1 MPLPKADLVLRNGR
15 IWCGLESG
23 FVESV
28 AVWRGRVLATGR
40 ESEIEAL
47 VGPATRRLDL
57 AGRLAIPA
65 FNDNHMHLLP
75 LGLSMVEVDIRAT
88 EVRTMEAL
96 LGRIKAAADQ
106 ARPGEWVVGRGYD
119 HFEFDLKRHPL
130 REELDQVAPRNPVY
144 IKRTCGHVGVANS
157 LALQAGGVVEESPN
171 PQGGA
176 LERQNG
182 RLTGLLMETAQR
194 LVSTVIPKPSLAA
207 LVDGI
212 ERAGK
217 MCAGYGIAS
226 VMDANVGARCGM
238 DEIAAY
244 ETARR
249 LGRLPVR
256 TYMCLAGGP
265 AGIVEASHARG
276 LVTKAGDDMLKVGP
290 VKVFTDGSAGGRTAA
305 MYEPYVGGDEHDT
318 GILVYKD
325 EDVREMVL
333 DYHSK
338 GYQMALHGIGDHAI
352 QICLD
357 AVENAQRR
365 QPAAD
370 RRHRIEHCGF
380 MSDAQIDQMARL
392 GMSPA
397 PQPVFMYDF
406 GDLYISVLGEERSAV
421 GYPMRRWTSAGVRPA
436 ASTDSPVCSAD
447 PFVNL
452 YATVTRKTSRG
463 TVLGGQERLNVGE
476 ALHAMT
482 ANGAYVSFCE
492 QDKGTLEPGMLA
504 DIAVLS
510 RDVFTCDPEAIR
522 HDTRCDLTL
531 RGGVVSWDRHQ
542 QLAA

>member
-15 IWCGLESG
+15 IWCGMEFG
-23 FVESV
+23 FTELI
-28 AVWRGRVLATGR
+28 AIWRGRVLATGR
-40 ESEIEAL
+40 ESEIEPL
-47 VGPATRRLDL
+47 VGPATRKLDL
-57 AGRLAIPA
+57 NGRLAIPA

-75 LGLSMVEVDIRAT
+75 LGLSMLDVDVRAT

-96 LGRIKAAADQ
+96 LGRIKAAADK
-106 ARPGEWVVGRGYD
+106 AAPGEWVVGRGYD
-119 HFEFDLKRHPL
+119 HFELDLKRHPL
-130 REELDQVAPRNPVY
+130 REELDQIAPRNPVY

-157 LALQAGGVVEESPN
+157 LALQAAGIDEQSPN

-182 RLTGLLMETAQR
+182 RLTGLLMETAQH
-194 LVSTVIPKPSLAA
+194 LVGKVVPKPSVAA
-207 LVDGI
+207 LVDAV
-212 ERAGK
+212 ERAGEV
-217 MCAGYGIAS
+217 CASHGIAS

-238 DEIAAY
+238 DEILAY
-244 ETARR
+244 DTAKR

-265 AGIVEASHARG
+265 SGVVEPAFQRG
-276 LVTKAGDDMLKVGP
+276 LVTNAGDDLLKVGP

-305 MYEPYVGGDEHDT
+305 MSEPYLGGDDHDT

-325 EDVREMVL
+325 EDVRDMVL

-338 GYQMALHGIGDHAI
+338 GYQMALHGIGDAAI

-357 AVENAQRR
+357 AVENAQARV
-365 QPAAD
+365 PARD

-406 GDLYISVLGEERSAV
+406 GDLYITVLGEERSAL

-436 ASTDSPVCSAD
+436 ASTDSPVCSIN

-452 YATVTRKTSRG
+452 YASVTRKTSRG
-463 TVLGGQERLNVGE
+463 IVLGGQERLEVGE

-492 QDKGTLEPGMLA
+492 RDKGTLDPGMLA

-522 HDTRCDLTL
+522 HDTRCELTL
-531 RGGVVSWDRHQ
+531 RGGVASYDRHGE
-542 QLAA
+542 LAA